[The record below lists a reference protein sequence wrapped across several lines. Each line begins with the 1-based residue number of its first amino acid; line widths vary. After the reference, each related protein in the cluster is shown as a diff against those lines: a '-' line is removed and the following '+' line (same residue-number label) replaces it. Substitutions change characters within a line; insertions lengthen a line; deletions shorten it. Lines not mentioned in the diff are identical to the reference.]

1 VRAVSRTSHYD
12 DYFRSHLPKE
22 QRRAVL
28 EVLAEELD
36 PGTTMGEVLDAAA
49 DIGWGEAFG
58 ELNLAELAE
67 VLVAGAPELIAK
79 EQAEEVEVVADENRA
94 DDADDVE
101 AEADDVDDLDDDDD
115 DPDDDA
121 GSDDDTDDDADEQPV
136 SVWRTSKKRSA
147 RKVAARKAASKKAAK
162 KAASKKAAKKATAKK
177 TAKKATAK
185 KTAKTATAKKT
196 AKKATAKKTAKKVTA
211 KKATAKKATA
221 KKATAKK
228 PTSKKTTSKK
238 TSKKAASKSA
248 KKKTA
253 KKGSKKA
260 AAVEEEALSLEQAAK
275 LLVPMVR
282 RLKEATMQELEE
294 RTGMGRRKLRFHIG
308 QLVKN
313 GHLTRHGMGRGT
325 CYTVAKR

>member
-1 VRAVSRTSHYD
+1 MRAVSRTSHYD

-196 AKKATAKKTAKKVTA
+196 AKKV
-211 KKATAKKATA
+211 TAKKATA

>member
-1 VRAVSRTSHYD
+1 MRAVSRTSHYD

-67 VLVAGAPELIAK
+67 VLVAAPELLAK
-79 EQAEEVEVVADENRA
+79 ERPEIVGVVAADEDEDEVEDE
-94 DDADDVE
+94 DEDEDEVE
-101 AEADDVDDLDDDDD
+101 AEVA
-115 DPDDDA
+115 
-121 GSDDDTDDDADEQPV
+121 DADEEEDEEPV

-147 RKVAARKAASKKAAK
+147 KKKAKKKATKKVAAAAKKATKKAAAKKATKKATKKVAAKTAAKKAAK
-162 KAASKKAAKKATAKK
+162 KTTAKKAAGKKSAKKATAKTAAGKKSAKKTTKAAPAKVTSKKAAKKATAKK
-177 TAKKATAK
+177 AASK
-185 KTAKTATAKKT
+185 KTAS
-196 AKKATAKKTAKKVTA
+196 KA
-211 KKATAKKATA
+211 
-221 KKATAKK
+221 
-228 PTSKKTTSKK
+228 
-238 TSKKAASKSA
+238 
-248 KKKTA
+248 
-253 KKGSKKA
+253 GSKKSVKKA
-260 AAVEEEALSLEQAAK
+260 VAKVDAAVEEEALSLDQAAK

-325 CYTVAKR
+325 CYTVAKS